1 MMETLSRFFMIGMG
15 GALGAI
21 LRAQTGLAVARL
33 LPRHVWMG
41 TLAANIIGCMAFAFL
56 KGWMDSHNVG
66 TEQTRLIVFTGILGA
81 YTTFSTFENDA
92 WGMWSGGERWLALA
106 YLAGSV
112 ITGFAAFG
120 LASYFIKS
128 GAT

>member
-1 MMETLSRFFMIGMG
+1 METLSRFFMIGMG

-33 LPRHVWMG
+33 VPRHVWLG
-41 TLAANIIGCMAFAFL
+41 TFVANILGCVVFAFL
-56 KGWMDSHNVG
+56 KAWMDHNNVG
-66 TEQTRLIVFTGILGA
+66 TEQMRLVIFTGILGA

-92 WGMWSGGERWLALA
+92 WGMWSGGERWMALA

-120 LASYFIKS
+120 LASMFFKP
-128 GAT
+128 GTT